1 MTIGRSQ
8 IPMELEGGDIMKDM
22 DKKYNDI
29 DVFQDGGIAAIEMPD
44 YEQSFKQY
52 QERLMPYV
60 YQEPRMSI
68 YDLAS
73 ELGAGLLA
81 TPNVGGTSLFQGLGT
96 GFARASDR
104 LKAAKAQNDKARQQI
119 ALQAAQMAMQD
130 EQQAKS
136 FLQEYSLKQIDARN
150 KPGEIIRLEYTDPN
164 TGETVERSFFNN
176 SVNKPEIEALL
187 KQGANVVKTPASQT
201 IINQGREISKR
212 DEKAIDQQ
220 YKLEATLEE
229 AYSAS
234 IGVLDNVAEAKAA
247 ANRLTNNG
255 QNPEKYGPVQSFLL
269 GPKKILAGTGL
280 GDALN
285 IDPAE
290 VGDQIVLNQLGMN
303 FTMAIV
309 SQTKGAISNKEMDLF
324 INASPGL
331 ASTYDGYQK
340 QLAYLERIARRD
352 QEMYQDFQ
360 EEAERLEAL
369 EDAGELT
376 PSQVNRKLK
385 NFYADWPEKNPLFSA
400 EERKELEDRIKNK
413 TGLAQNYDVGKE
425 RATAKA
431 LIQEKNKQP
440 IQSPDVQTAALIEK
454 INNDATL
461 SDAQKEELIAELL
474 K

>member
-29 DVFQDGGIAAIEMPD
+29 DVFQDGGIADIEMPD

-104 LKAAKAQNDKARQQI
+104 LKSARAENDKARQQI

-130 EQQAKS
+130 EQQARD
-136 FLQEYSLKQIDARN
+136 FLQEYALKQIDARN
-150 KPGEIIRLEYTDPN
+150 KPGEIIKLQYTDPN
-164 TGETVERSFFNN
+164 TGETVERSFRDN
-176 SVNKPEIEALL
+176 SVNRPEIDALL
-187 KQGANVVKTPASQT
+187 EQGANVIKTPASQT
-201 IINQGREISKR
+201 NIYQGKISKR

-220 YKLEATLEE
+220 FELEGQLQEE
-229 AYSAS
+229 YSAA

-269 GPKKILAGTGL
+269 GPKKILTGLGL

-303 FTMAIV
+303 FTMGIV

-324 INASPGL
+324 IAASPGL

-340 QLAYLERIARRD
+340 QLAYLERIAKRKK
-352 QEMYQDFQ
+352 EMYQDFVD
-360 EEAERLEAL
+360 EAERLEAL
-369 EDAGELT
+369 EAAGELT
-376 PSQVNRKLK
+376 PSQVNRKLRD
-385 NFYADWPEKNPLFSA
+385 FYAEWPETNLLFSD
-400 EERKELEDRIKNK
+400 EERKELQDRVKNK
-413 TGLAQNYDVGKE
+413 TGLAQNYDVDKE
-425 RATAKA
+425 RATAEA

-440 IQSPDVQTAALIEK
+440 IQSPDAKTAALIEK
-454 INNDATL
+454 INNDASL
-461 SDAQKEELIAELL
+461 SDTQKQELIAELT